1 MSFFYL
7 FAVLA
12 VLLVVPFIYFRISVK
27 GPFKKKTP
35 ILYGVVAYLLTTL
48 SKMILMATFLPDSD
62 QEEADFQAQFEPVS
76 ALITIVVSSLDILG
90 CFLALRA
97 CSGHSEIRIFGVS
110 FAWSSAESLLS
121 FFLVSWIG
129 CLKPEFNWV
138 YMQNALGSN
147 IGLLRQIAFTHII
160 WVLWKGKF
168 QNPDKRNIFVW
179 LSAFFITP
187 ELFKLSEVLLSKF
200 FIFGWVL
207 LVLKFA
213 VAYGLFNTSK
223 KFYQSFEQLNSN
235 KKKN

>member
-12 VLLVVPFIYFRISVK
+12 VLLVTPFIYFRISTK
-27 GPFKKKTP
+27 TQSKKKTS

-48 SKMILMATFLPDSD
+48 LKMILMATFLPDSD
-62 QEEADFQAQFEPVS
+62 QEEADFTAQFEPVS
-76 ALITIVVSSLDILG
+76 ALITIVVSSLDALG

-97 CSGHSEIRIFGVS
+97 CSGHSEVRIFGVS
-110 FAWSSAESLLS
+110 FAWSSAESILS
-121 FFLVSWIG
+121 FFFVSWIG

-147 IGLLRQIAFTHII
+147 INLLKQIAFTHII
-160 WVLWKGKF
+160 WILWKGKF
-168 QNPDKRNIFVW
+168 QNPDKRNIFIW
-179 LSAFFITP
+179 LSAFFIAP
-187 ELFKLSEVLLSKF
+187 ELFNLFQVFLNQYSF
-200 FIFGWVL
+200 FGWVL

-213 VAYGLFNTSK
+213 VAYGLFITSK
-223 KFYQSFEQLNSN
+223 KFYQSFEVLNSN

>member
-12 VLLVVPFIYFRISVK
+12 VLFVVPFIYFRISTK
-27 GPFKKKTP
+27 TQSKKKTP

-62 QEEADFQAQFEPVS
+62 QEEADFTAQFEPVS
-76 ALITIVVSSLDILG
+76 ALITIVVSSLDVLG

-97 CSGHSEIRIFGVS
+97 CSGHTEVKIFGVS
-110 FAWSSAESLLS
+110 FAWSATETILS

-129 CLKPEFNWV
+129 CLKPEFNWI

-147 IGLLRQIAFTHII
+147 INLLRQIAFTHII

-168 QNPDKRNIFVW
+168 QNPDKGNIFIW

-187 ELFKLSEVLLSKF
+187 ELFKLSEVLLGKY

-207 LVLKFA
+207 LVIKFA
-213 VAYGLFNTSK
+213 VAYQLYITSK
-223 KFYQSFEQLNSN
+223 KYFQSFEQLKNN